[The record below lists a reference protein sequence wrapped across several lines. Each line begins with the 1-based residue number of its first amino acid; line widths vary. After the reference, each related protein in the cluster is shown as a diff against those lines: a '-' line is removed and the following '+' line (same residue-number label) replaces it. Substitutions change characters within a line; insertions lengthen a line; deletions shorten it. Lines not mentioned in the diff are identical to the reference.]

1 MNLPKNLKNYLAFT
15 FQPAL
20 IGITVAILIILIVP
34 EISFNNRKVSV
45 IEIEKLVNDKVQEKL
60 SEHMSYSNAVAAAA
74 PSVVNIYS
82 LNDSNN
88 RTLKTSLGS
97 GVIMQTNGII
107 VTNFH
112 VIKDALKIKVL
123 LHDGRESP
131 ADVIGWDEEIDL
143 AILQINLNSLTAI
156 RSGDPSKASVGDIVL
171 AIGNPR
177 GIGQAVTQG
186 IISAIG
192 INGLRLNVLE
202 NFIQTDAAINEGS
215 SGGALVDLTGKLIG
229 INTASLNGNGAS
241 GIGFAIPVDEV
252 VKVTSDIIKYGRVIR
267 GWLGIG
273 ADLVTITRSKR
284 TEVGSNLGFIISE
297 IISDSPAAKAG
308 LQTGDIILSIDGNP
322 IINPEQSI
330 SQIINVAPGQPVLLK
345 ILSGD
350 NITQLTVYSGD
361 RALKR

>member
-1 MNLPKNLKNYLAFT
+1 MNSPKNLKNYLAFA

-20 IGITVAILIILIVP
+20 IGITVAILIILTVP
-34 EISFNNRKVSV
+34 EISFNNRKVSA

-60 SEHMSYSNAVAAAA
+60 SEHISYSGAVAAAA

-143 AILQINLNSLTAI
+143 AILQIDLNSLTAI
-156 RSGDPSKASVGDIVL
+156 TSGDPSKASVGDIVL

-215 SGGALVDLTGKLIG
+215 SGGALVDITGKLIG

-273 ADLVTITRSKR
+273 ADLVTITRA
-284 TEVGSNLGFIISE
+284 EIGYNLGFIISE

-350 NITQLTVYSGD
+350 NITELTVYSGD

>member
-1 MNLPKNLKNYLAFT
+1 MNSPKNLKNYLAFA

-34 EISFNNRKVSV
+34 EISFNNRKVSA

-60 SEHMSYSNAVAAAA
+60 SEHMSYSVAVAAAA

-143 AILQINLNSLTAI
+143 AILQIDLNSLTAI
-156 RSGDPSKASVGDIVL
+156 RSGDPSKARVGDIVL

-215 SGGALVDLTGKLIG
+215 SGGALVDITGKLIG

-252 VKVTSDIIKYGRVIR
+252 IQVTSDIIKYGRVIR

-284 TEVGSNLGFIISE
+284 AEIGYNLGFIISE

-350 NITQLTVYSGD
+350 SITQLTVYSGD

>member
-1 MNLPKNLKNYLAFT
+1 MSSPKNLKNYLAFA

-20 IGITVAILIILIVP
+20 IGIIVAILIILIIP
-34 EISFNNRKVSV
+34 EISMNNRKVSV
-45 IEIEKLVNDKVQEKL
+45 VEIEKLVNDKVQEKL
-60 SEHMSYSNAVAAAA
+60 SGHMSYSGAVATAA

-82 LNDSNN
+82 LSDSNN
-88 RTLKTSLGS
+88 STLKTSLGS
-97 GVIMQTNGII
+97 GVIMQANGII

-112 VIKDALKIKVL
+112 VIKNALKIKVL
-123 LHDGRESP
+123 LHDGRESS

-143 AILQINLNSLTAI
+143 AILQIDLNSLTPI
-156 RSGDPSKASVGDIVL
+156 SSGDPSKASVGDIVL

-215 SGGALVDLTGKLIG
+215 SGGALVDITGKLIG

-350 NITQLTVYSGD
+350 KITQLTVFSGD

>member
-1 MNLPKNLKNYLAFT
+1 MNLPKKLKHYLTFA

-60 SEHMSYSNAVAAAA
+60 SEHMSYSDAVAAAA

-82 LNDSNN
+82 LGDSNN

-131 ADVIGWDEEIDL
+131 AEVIGWDEEIDL
-143 AILQINLNSLTAI
+143 AILQIDLNSLTAI
-156 RSGDPSKASVGDIVL
+156 HSGDPSKARVGDIVL

-192 INGLRLNVLE
+192 INGLKLNVLE

-215 SGGALVDLTGKLIG
+215 SGGALVDITGKLIG

-252 VKVTSDIIKYGRVIR
+252 VKVTSDIIRYGRVIR

-284 TEVGSNLGFIISE
+284 AEIGYNLGFMISE
-297 IISDSPAAKAG
+297 IISESPAAKAG
-308 LQTGDIILSIDGNP
+308 LQSGDIILSIDGNP

-330 SQIINVAPGQPVLLK
+330 SQIINVAPGQPVSLK

>member
-1 MNLPKNLKNYLAFT
+1 MSSPKNLKNYLAFA

-34 EISFNNRKVSV
+34 EISMNNRKVSV
-45 IEIEKLVNDKVQEKL
+45 VEIEKLVNDKVQEKL
-60 SEHMSYSNAVAAAA
+60 SGHMSYSGAVATAA

-82 LNDSNN
+82 LSDSNN
-88 RTLKTSLGS
+88 STLKTSLGS
-97 GVIMQTNGII
+97 GVIMQANGII

-112 VIKDALKIKVL
+112 VIKNALKIKVL

-143 AILQINLNSLTAI
+143 AILQIDLNSLTPI
-156 RSGDPSKASVGDIVL
+156 SSGDPSKASVGDIVL

-215 SGGALVDLTGKLIG
+215 SGGALVDITGKLIG

-273 ADLVTITRSKR
+273 ADLITITRSKIAA
-284 TEVGSNLGFIISE
+284 GYNLGFMISE

-330 SQIINVAPGQPVLLK
+330 SQIINVVPGQPVLLK

-350 NITQLTVYSGD
+350 KITQLTVFSGD

>member
-1 MNLPKNLKNYLAFT
+1 MNSPKNLKNYLAFA

-20 IGITVAILIILIVP
+20 IGITVAILMILIVP
-34 EISFNNRKVSV
+34 EISTNNRKVSV
-45 IEIEKLVNDKVQEKL
+45 VEIEKLVNDKVQEKL
-60 SEHMSYSNAVAAAA
+60 SEHMSYSVAVAAAA

-143 AILQINLNSLTAI
+143 AILQIDLNSLTAI
-156 RSGDPSKASVGDIVL
+156 RSGDPNKARVGDIVL

-215 SGGALVDLTGKLIG
+215 SGGALVDITGKLVG

-241 GIGFAIPVDEV
+241 GICLLY
-252 VKVTSDIIKYGRVIR
+252 TSPSPRDR
-267 GWLGIG
+267 
-273 ADLVTITRSKR
+273 TRSR
-284 TEVGSNLGFIISE
+284 MPSS
-297 IISDSPAAKAG
+297 A
-308 LQTGDIILSIDGNP
+308 
-322 IINPEQSI
+322 
-330 SQIINVAPGQPVLLK
+330 
-345 ILSGD
+345 
-350 NITQLTVYSGD
+350 
-361 RALKR
+361 

>member
-1 MNLPKNLKNYLAFT
+1 MSSPKNLKNYLAFA

-34 EISFNNRKVSV
+34 EISMNNRKVSV
-45 IEIEKLVNDKVQEKL
+45 VEIEKLINDKVQEKL
-60 SEHMSYSNAVAAAA
+60 SGHMSYSDAVAAAA

-82 LNDSNN
+82 LSDSNN
-88 RTLKTSLGS
+88 SRLKTSLGS
-97 GVIMQTNGII
+97 GVIMQANGII

-112 VIKDALKIKVL
+112 VIKNALKIKVL

-143 AILQINLNSLTAI
+143 AILQIDLNSLTPI
-156 RSGDPSKASVGDIVL
+156 SSGDPSKASVGDIVL

-215 SGGALVDLTGKLIG
+215 SGGALVDITGKLIG

-273 ADLVTITRSKR
+273 ADLITITKSKR
-284 TEVGSNLGFIISE
+284 AEIEYNQGFMISE
-297 IISDSPAAKAG
+297 IISESPAAKAG

-350 NITQLTVYSGD
+350 KITQLTVYSGD